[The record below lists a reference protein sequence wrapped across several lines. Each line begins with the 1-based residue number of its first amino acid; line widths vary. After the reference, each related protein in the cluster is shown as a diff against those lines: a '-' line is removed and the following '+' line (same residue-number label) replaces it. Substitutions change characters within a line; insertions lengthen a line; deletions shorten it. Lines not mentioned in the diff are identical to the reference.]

1 MTLQQQYLPQNERQ
15 LPLDDDDDE
24 NGASSFASQL
34 VRSAQNDS
42 KARRKSSI
50 LALAR
55 SRSASLLQ
63 QKEEHRSTSKLK
75 TSTGVYIQDE
85 AYSWLPANFIRYCD
99 EQKTKAEVSIVL
111 PSDWHAQTVLSVDST
126 ILDLEEGTAKSLTR
140 VVSLSDY
147 PNQEL
152 PLQNIESST
161 TSYNANSSKRD
172 MADLPHLHEAAIL
185 YNLKERH
192 ATHHPYTRVGDIVV
206 AMNPFVWM
214 DQLYR
219 KETRDLYA
227 KNLVWSHM
235 PNPDGSDNNDDEEDE
250 DDAFT
255 QYTKLGF
262 DPHVYETSC
271 LAYRG
276 LLKNEGNQTIL
287 VTGESG
293 AGKTETVKIVMQHLA
308 TLVPEQAKG
317 TAEDDEDETHE
328 SVVKRVL
335 ESNPV
340 FEAFGNAKTLRND
353 NSSRFGKFTQL
364 QFSVQPKRKK
374 VEPPTDQ
381 EDGTNEV
388 DESGTSYTAF
398 TPPLLAGS
406 ICHTYLLEKSR
417 VVSHSKGERNYHIF
431 YQLMRA
437 PNEMK
442 RNIWN
447 DLEDTDLESFLYLGD
462 NNEYNLLGGGRGAA
476 GCVDEEEWP
485 QTLEALAVFDFKDGR
500 LTTLLRA
507 LCAVLQLGNI
517 VFVEDPASHETEEGG
532 TVVSS
537 QEELMKLQDILGIPT
552 DLLEQC
558 MTTRLLKTGYDEVHV
573 RLSPSVAK
581 DSTDALAKEIY
592 ARIFDVLVK
601 SINEYTQG
609 RTYQDKEAGEG
620 IDEGEGQSATKTSEY
635 GVICLLDI
643 FGFERFHVNR
653 FEQLCINYANEHLQH
668 KYVLDNFRAVQE
680 EYVSEGIELFD
691 FAVVDNSDVL
701 NLLENRL
708 GILISL
714 NEECVRPKGNDESF
728 VYKIKI
734 VNKDNDRMIDKKLHL
749 KTEFGIRHF
758 AGPVTYDATKF
769 VERNMDKLP
778 EDLIHCVSQ
787 STNKLISSEFQRIL
801 EDTKSSNTQEAKSP
815 GKRKTTSKTVIQK
828 FRLQL
833 KGLMDNI
840 HDTTTRYIRCIKPNE
855 SMTPRMMD
863 HYTTMRQLECAGLV
877 TAITI
882 SRETFPNRLGYDATR
897 ERFVCL
903 MTAEQA
909 ATYNDLPN
917 EKEAV
922 RYMLSNLL
930 HPTAEEAQLYSG
942 ESSSSSSNDNTKFAF
957 ACGNTRVYFR
967 AGALEFLETKRLDY
981 YTKRVILIQNWIRQL
996 QAQERYFS
1004 MRTAAIQIQR
1014 IARGHL
1020 EWRRYQFCKLASIRL
1035 AAWIRGRQA
1044 SALVQRMRE
1053 EKAAVQIQST
1063 WRTVSEV
1070 HQLSRMKA
1078 AAVVIQ
1084 RAVRNKEKRDHVS
1097 SKLAVAVQEARM
1109 DNKLLGLKKGIGGRQ
1124 VNAELLREVESMFDY
1139 LRGEIFTLRESN
1151 SEMKVQLRLADE
1163 EKRELETRVE
1173 TAEAA
1178 ATASRLQGTSLV
1190 KSSSKLSK
1198 VIEEYKH
1205 ETTGLKKQIKALES
1219 QRTEQVESVKI
1230 DYDRLLH
1237 EKDEEIAEL
1246 KKKLV
1251 RVKKESEL
1259 GMMRIQQHATKVEEG
1274 NVTEILR
1281 LKDELRRTQE
1291 SHHDYLAK
1299 LMDVLETTHQAR
1311 EQETARIA
1319 HELLVVKEEKDT
1331 QIRDLQHE
1339 VETLRRIKRAGSG
1352 PPAAASSIERKVNEV
1367 ASIRRDLERNSS
1379 ARRQRSQKFMEVAS
1393 RLTEAISPE
1402 NLVAITSARRAR
1414 GKTVSV
1420 VEEETMRMK
1429 QMIRFL
1435 GDLYNLE
1442 ESSQGKADE
1451 EFMKSMDAYM
1461 AALAPDTAMMKMEL
1475 MSQQLTAENKQ
1486 LKAQVSAQ
1494 GQCPRCDAR
1503 DKRRRNRN
1511 RTNRSPA
1518 RSHDGSSDGLN
1529 DGMPF

>member
-1 MTLQQQYLPQNERQ
+1 MT
-15 LPLDDDDDE
+15 
-24 NGASSFASQL
+24 
-34 VRSAQNDS
+34 
-42 KARRKSSI
+42 
-50 LALAR
+50 
-55 SRSASLLQ
+55 
-63 QKEEHRSTSKLK
+63 
-75 TSTGVYIQDE
+75 TSTAVYIQDE

-99 EQKTKAEVSIVL
+99 ERKTRAEVSIVL
-111 PSDWHAQTVLSVDST
+111 PPDWHAQTVLSVDST
-126 ILDLEEGTAKSLTR
+126 ILDLEEHTAKSLTR
-140 VVSLSDY
+140 IVSLSDY
-147 PNQEL
+147 PNREL
-152 PLQNIESST
+152 PLQNLDSST
-161 TSYNANSSKRD
+161 TSYNAKSSKRD

-227 KNLVWSHM
+227 KNLVWSQM
-235 PNPDGSDNNDDEEDE
+235 PNPDGAGNGNIEDEDDEED
-250 DDAFT
+250 AFS
-255 QYTKLGF
+255 QYNKLGF

-308 TLVPEQAKG
+308 TLVPEQMNN
-317 TAEDDEDETHE
+317 TTDDDEEETDT

-364 QFSVQPKRKK
+364 QFSVQSKRKK
-374 VEPPTDQ
+374 KEPPTQ
-381 EDGTNEV
+381 H
-388 DESGTSYTAF
+388 ESGTSYPAF
-398 TPPLLAGS
+398 TPPLLVGS
-406 ICHTYLLEKSR
+406 ICSTYLLEKSR

-431 YQLMRA
+431 YQLLRA

-447 DLEDTDLESFLYLGD
+447 YLENTDLESFLYLGD

-476 GCVDEEEWP
+476 GCLDEEEWP
-485 QTLEALAVFDFKDGR
+485 RTLEALAVFDFKGER

-517 VFVEDPASHETEEGG
+517 VFVEDPASDETEEGG
-532 TVVSS
+532 TVVSLR
-537 QEELMKLQDILGIPT
+537 EELTKLQDILGIPANV
-552 DLLEQC
+552 LEKS

-592 ARIFDVLVK
+592 ARIFDVLLK

-609 RTYQDKEAGEG
+609 RTDQDYGETEVVN
-620 IDEGEGQSATKTSEY
+620 DGEGQPTSKTGDY

-643 FGFERFHVNR
+643 FGFERFQVNR

-680 EYVSEGIELFD
+680 EYESEGIELFD

-708 GILISL
+708 GILVSL

-734 VNKDNDRMIDKKLHL
+734 VNKDHDRMIDKKLHR

-787 STNKLISSEFQRIL
+787 STNELISTEFLGIL
-801 EDTKSSNTQEAKSP
+801 EDAKSSIRLEANSP
-815 GKRKTTSKTVIQK
+815 GKRKTKSKTVIQK

-840 HDTTTRYIRCIKPNE
+840 HDTTTRYIRCIKPND
-855 SMTPRMMD
+855 SMTPKMMD

-882 SRETFPNRLGYDATR
+882 SRETFPNRLGYDAAR

-903 MTAEQA
+903 MTAQQA
-909 ATYNDLPN
+909 ATYREFPND
-917 EKEAV
+917 KEAV
-922 RYMLSNLL
+922 KYMLSNLL
-930 HPTAEEAQLYSG
+930 HPTSEERQLRSG
-942 ESSSSSSNDNTKFAF
+942 ENSSINDTTKFAF

-981 YTKRVILIQNWIRQL
+981 YTQRVILIQNWIRRL
-996 QAQERYFS
+996 QAQERYLS
-1004 MRTAAIQIQR
+1004 MRTAAIRIQR

-1020 EWRRYQFCKLASIRL
+1020 KWKRYQTCKLASIRL

-1053 EKAAVQIQST
+1053 EKAAVHIQST
-1063 WRTVSEV
+1063 WRTISTA
-1070 HQLSRMKA
+1070 HLLSRMKA

-1084 RAVRNKEKRDHVS
+1084 RAMRNKEKREHVS
-1097 SKLAVAVQEARM
+1097 FKLAVAVQEARM

-1198 VIEEYKH
+1198 VIEDYKL
-1205 ETTGLKKQIKALES
+1205 ETAGLKKQIKALES

-1230 DYDRLLH
+1230 DYDRVIH

-1246 KKKLV
+1246 KKKLA
-1251 RVKKESEL
+1251 RTKKESEL

-1274 NVTEILR
+1274 NITEILR

-1331 QIRDLQHE
+1331 QIRDLQQE
-1339 VETLRRIKRAGSG
+1339 VEKLRRLKGTG
-1352 PPAAASSIERKVNEV
+1352 PVPPVAALSIERKVNEV
-1367 ASIRRDLERNSS
+1367 SLIQVELERNSS

-1393 RLTEAISPE
+1393 RLTEAISPD

-1414 GKTVSV
+1414 GKTISV
-1420 VEEETMRMK
+1420 VEEETIRMK
-1429 QMIRFL
+1429 KMIRFL
-1435 GDLYNLE
+1435 GDLYRLE
-1442 ESSQGKADE
+1442 ESSQGKADK
-1451 EFMKSMDAYM
+1451 EFLKSMDAYM
-1461 AALAPDTAMMKMEL
+1461 AALVPNTAMMKMEL

-1511 RTNRSPA
+1511 RTARSPA

-1529 DGMPF
+1529 DGMQF